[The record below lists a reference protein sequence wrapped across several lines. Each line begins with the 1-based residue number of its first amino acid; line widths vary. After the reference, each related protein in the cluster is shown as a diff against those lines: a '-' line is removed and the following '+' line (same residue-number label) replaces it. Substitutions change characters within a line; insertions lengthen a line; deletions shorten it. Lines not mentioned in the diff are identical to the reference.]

1 MHVDYALRTM
11 HYAPCTMYVDY
22 ALCTMHYALCT
33 MHYAPCPMHLDYEYY
48 SQTQMDYE
56 DSALV
61 KVSEKTKRLCTLFL
75 SNAYVCDEVK
85 WLVFKL
91 PQTMWSM

>member
-1 MHVDYALRTM
+1 
-11 HYAPCTMYVDY
+11 
-22 ALCTMHYALCT
+22 
-33 MHYAPCPMHLDYEYY
+33 MHLDYEDY

-75 SNAYVCDEVK
+75 SNA
-85 WLVFKL
+85 
-91 PQTMWSM
+91 